1 MILSEP
7 RRQLHYVTDL
17 SLFDQALESLGN
29 APAVGLD
36 AERASGFRYRQSA
49 YLLQFATAEDIWLLD
64 PVALNEHRGWS
75 GALKEAISDTTWLL
89 HAATQDLPN
98 LAELE
103 IFPSSIYDT
112 ELAARLAGLD
122 RFGLGSLCLELLD
135 VELAKEHSAA
145 DWSVRP
151 LPPEMLNY
159 AALDVDVLFELQ
171 AELDNRL
178 SELGRAEW
186 ASQEFNQLLSF
197 RARER
202 GEAPWQSISGYSKLK
217 DPISIRIMASL
228 WLARDELA
236 RELDVAPGRLVPDRS
251 LIAAADARPASKAEL
266 ARLREF
272 QGRASRSKLDLW
284 WRAVER
290 SSTLEVTTEV
300 VRNGIPNHR
309 NWERKFPEAHAR
321 LALLRPIVVDLAAE
335 LNIPQENLLTP
346 DVLRRFCWQPAQDV
360 STGLA
365 ELGARPWQIDLLA
378 ESFRSALE
386 GSGPESLDPA

>member
-17 SLFDQALESLGN
+17 KLFDRALDSLGN
-29 APAVGLD
+29 ATAVGLD

-49 YLLQFATAEDIWLLD
+49 YLLQFATTEDIWLLD
-64 PVALNEHRGWS
+64 PVALNQHRGWNS
-75 GALKEAISDTTWLL
+75 ALKEAISDTTWLL

-103 IFPSSIYDT
+103 IFPSEIYDT
-112 ELAARLAGLD
+112 ELAARLAGLE

-159 AALDVDVLFELQ
+159 AALDVDVLFELKT
-171 AELDNRL
+171 ELDQRL
-178 SELGRAEW
+178 SELGRADW
-186 ASQEFNQLLSF
+186 ANQEFAQLLSF

-202 GEAPWQSISGYSKLK
+202 GEAPWQSISGYSRLK
-217 DPISIRIMASL
+217 DPASIRIMASL

-251 LIAAADARPASKAEL
+251 LVAAADARPSSKGEL
-266 ARLREF
+266 ARLKEF
-272 QGRASRSKLDLW
+272 QGRASRSKLDVW
-284 WRAVER
+284 WRAVEV
-290 SSTLEVTTEV
+290 SSTLEVSTEV

-321 LALLRPIVVDLAAE
+321 LALLRPIVVELATE

-346 DVLRRFCWQPAQDV
+346 DILRKFCWQPYADV
-360 STGLA
+360 AAGLA
-365 ELGARPWQIDLLA
+365 GLGARPWQIDLVA

-386 GSGPESLDPA
+386 SFVPESLDSA

>member
-7 RRQLHYVTDL
+7 RRQLHYVTEL
-17 SLFDQALESLGN
+17 KLFDRALEALGN
-29 APAVGLD
+29 ATAVGLD

-64 PVALNEHRGWS
+64 PVALNEHSGWNAS
-75 GALKEAISDTTWLL
+75 LREAISDRTWLL

-98 LAELE
+98 LAELQ
-103 IFPSSIYDT
+103 IFPTSIYDT

-122 RFGLGSLCLELLD
+122 RFGLGSLCLELLGI
-135 VELAKEHSAA
+135 ELAKEHSAA

-171 AELDNRL
+171 AELDQRL
-178 SELGRAEW
+178 SELGRTNW
-186 ASQEFNQLLSF
+186 ANQEFAQLLSF

-202 GEAPWQSISGYSKLK
+202 GEAPWQSISGYSRLK
-217 DPISIRIMASL
+217 DPASIRIMASL
-228 WLARDELA
+228 WLSRDELA

-251 LIAAADARPASKAEL
+251 LIAAANAKPSTKGEL
-266 ARLREF
+266 ARLKEF
-272 QGRASRSKLDLW
+272 QGRASRTKLDVW

-290 SSTLEVTTEV
+290 SSALEVSTEV

-309 NWERKFPEAHAR
+309 NWERKFPAAHAR
-321 LALLRPIVVDLAAE
+321 LALLRPIVVDMATE
-335 LNIPQENLLTP
+335 LKIPQENLLTP
-346 DVLRRFCWQPAQDV
+346 DILRKFCWQPLADAAP
-360 STGLA
+360 GLA

-378 ESFRSALE
+378 ESFRAALE
-386 GSGPESLDPA
+386 SFVPESFDSA